1 MKTPIQLFSAVLLAV
16 VTGTAC
22 SSATAG
28 SGSTTASPP
37 SMQAPQLV
45 NGGDVEFMTGMIPHH
60 AQAILISKWAPTH
73 GASAELQRMCERIIV
88 SQSQEIGIIQGWLR
102 ERGKPVPAAD
112 ATHHRMTMGGMTHDM
127 LMPGMLSPEELAKLD
142 AARGNDFDK
151 LFLEYMIKHH
161 NGAVSMVDEL
171 IKKNGG
177 GVDELVFKMAGDIYA
192 DQTTEVDRMQ
202 KMLAARSQ

>member
-1 MKTPIQLFSAVLLAV
+1 MKRTSLQAAALLLSV
-16 VTGTAC
+16 VTFSAC
-22 SSATAG
+22 SSGGAVPAPTM
-28 SGSTTASPP
+28 P
-37 SMQAPQLV
+37 APQPA
-45 NGGDVEFMTGMIPHH
+45 NSADVEFMTGMIPHH
-60 AQAILISKWAPTH
+60 AQAVLISKWAPTH
-73 GASAELQRMCERIIV
+73 GASEELQRMCERIVV

-102 ERGKPVPAAD
+102 EKGRPVPPSD

-127 LMPGMLSPEELAKLD
+127 LMPGMLTPEELAKLD
-142 AARGNDFDK
+142 AARGNAFDK

-171 IKKNGG
+171 IAKNGG
-177 GVDELVFKMAGDIYA
+177 GSDELVFKMAGDIYA

>member
-1 MKTPIQLFSAVLLAV
+1 MKSPIQLFSAVLLAA

-28 SGSTTASPP
+28 RGSTIGTAP
-37 SMQAPQLV
+37 SMPAPEV
-45 NGGDVEFMTGMIPHH
+45 NGGDAEFMAGMIPHH

-73 GASAELQRMCERIIV
+73 GASAELQRMCERIV
-88 SQSQEIGIIQGWLR
+88 LSQSQEIGIIQGWLR

-112 ATHHRMTMGGMTHDM
+112 ATHHRMTMNGMTHDM

>member
-1 MKTPIQLFSAVLLAV
+1 MKSPIQLLSAVLLAV

-28 SGSTTASPP
+28 SGSTTGAPP
-37 SMQAPQLV
+37 SMPAPDV
-45 NGGDVEFMTGMIPHH
+45 NGADAEFMAGMIPHH

-112 ATHHRMTMGGMTHDM
+112 ATHHRMTMNGMTHDM

-161 NGAVSMVDEL
+161 NGAVAMVDEL

>member
-1 MKTPIQLFSAVLLAV
+1 MEIVAMKKTTLQAATLLLSVASLS
-16 VTGTAC
+16 AC
-22 SSATAG
+22 SSG
-28 SGSTTASPP
+28 GGASAP
-37 SMQAPQLV
+37 SLPAPQQV
-45 NGGDVEFMTGMIPHH
+45 NSADVEFMTGMIPHH
-60 AQAILISKWAPTH
+60 AQAVLISKWAPTH
-73 GASAELQRMCERIIV
+73 GASDELQRMCERIVV

-102 ERGKPVPAAD
+102 EKGRPVPPAD
-112 ATHHRMTMGGMTHDM
+112 ATHHRMTMNGMTHDM
-127 LMPGMLSPEELAKLD
+127 LMPGMLTPEELAKLN
-142 AARGNDFDK
+142 AARGNEFDK